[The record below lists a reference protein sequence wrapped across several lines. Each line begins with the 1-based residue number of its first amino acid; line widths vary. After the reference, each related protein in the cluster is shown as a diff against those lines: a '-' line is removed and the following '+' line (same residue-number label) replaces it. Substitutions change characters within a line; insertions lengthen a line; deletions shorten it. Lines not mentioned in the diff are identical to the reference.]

1 VTLAS
6 SDAGIQVLPYT
17 PTHAAEWDA
26 FVRSSRSGT
35 FLFERDYQDYHADRF
50 VDASYIVRDAD
61 GGIMALLPAD
71 RLGTQL
77 RSHGGLTY
85 GGFVVNSEMTLPRI
99 GSVFAA
105 TAKRLR
111 DDGIDTVWY
120 KTIPSI
126 YAEGPA
132 DDDRYW
138 LFRHGARLVRRD
150 VLSVVDLS
158 APGKEQEQRRRARA
172 RARKAG
178 CEVREER
185 GYGEF
190 WEVLTA
196 NLAQRYGVAPVHSVS
211 EIERLA
217 AAFPE
222 NIRLLAAR
230 DREGRMMA
238 GAVLYV
244 SRQVCHVQYN
254 ASSPEGREIGALDLV
269 LDHAMTQARGRVRW
283 FDFGAS
289 TEQDGR
295 HLNEGLVS
303 YKESFGSRTIAQD
316 FYEWSLTE
324 SGS

>member
-1 VTLAS
+1 MS
-6 SDAGIQVLPYT
+6 IPGEAGIQVLPYT

-26 FVRSSRSGT
+26 FVRLSRGGT
-35 FLFERDYQDYHADRF
+35 FLFERAYQDYHADRF
-50 VDASYIVRDAD
+50 VDSSYIVRDAD

-71 RLGTQL
+71 RVGTRL

-85 GGFVVNSEMTLPRI
+85 GGLVVEREMTLLRL

-111 DDGIDTVWY
+111 EDGIDTVWY
-120 KTIPSI
+120 KTTPSI
-126 YAEGPA
+126 YVEGPA

-138 LFRHGARLVRRD
+138 LFRHDARLVRRD
-150 VLSVVDLS
+150 VLSVIDLA

-172 RARKAG
+172 RAIKVG
-178 CEVREER
+178 CEVQEER
-185 GYGEF
+185 RYGEF
-190 WEVLTA
+190 WEVLAA

-230 DREGRMMA
+230 DRDGRMMA
-238 GAVLYV
+238 GAVLYE
-244 SRQVCHVQYN
+244 SRHVCHVQYN
-254 ASSPEGREIGALDLV
+254 ASSPEGRVIGALDLV
-269 LDHAMTQARGRVRW
+269 LDYAMTQARGRVRW

-289 TEQDGR
+289 TEQEGR

-303 YKESFGSRTIAQD
+303 YKESFGSRTIVQD